1 MFRISTNMPNDDM
14 QFRLRRQEEQL
25 ANIQAKIAGQT
36 KFNNLRDD
44 PLAASHAVRYDSYLA
59 RLNRFEKNALY
70 AEDRF
75 NQTDAY
81 LRQANDILQRIREI
95 AVQGANGIYMRE
107 DMRAMGIEVNELMK
121 ELTSIA
127 NAVGP
132 DGTRIFSG
140 DKALSEPFRLIE
152 GRVEGGEETLVTAV
166 EYRGAGATRK
176 TETGDRI
183 YINLDISGGEAFW
196 AEKMQIFSSVDATNY
211 QVPQRSS
218 FFIDGVEI
226 TVNPGENLAGIVDK
240 INDSSAPVKA
250 YIEPDT
256 RALVLEGTNAHII
269 RLEDREGTTVLQD
282 LGMIDSNA
290 ETDAP
295 NWNPSAKVFG
305 GSVFDMVMQVR
316 DALYQG
322 DSTIAGGAGIGGMDL
337 ALANVQARLT
347 DIGSRAERAESTW
360 RRINAEIPAVTS
372 AYGREASLDFATASL
387 DLSMFDFAHK
397 ATLQT
402 AAKIL
407 PRTLLDFLR

>member
-70 AEDRF
+70 AKEHF

-95 AVQGANGIYMRE
+95 AVQGANGIYTQE

-121 ELTSIA
+121 ELVSIA
-127 NAVGP
+127 NAIGP
-132 DGTRIFSG
+132 DGTRVFSG

-152 GRVEGGEETLVTAV
+152 GRVQGGGETLVTAV
-166 EYRGAGATRK
+166 EYRGAGASRK
-176 TETGDRI
+176 TETGDHI
-183 YINLDISGGEAFW
+183 YANLDIGGGEAFW
-196 AEKMQIFSSVDATNY
+196 AEKMQVFSNVDTTNY
-211 QVPQRSS
+211 QVAEKSS

-226 TVNPGENLAGIVDK
+226 TVNPGENLAGIIDK
-240 INDSSAPVKA
+240 INDSPAPVKA
-250 YIEPDT
+250 SMDIDT
-256 RALVLEGTNAHII
+256 HSLVLEGTNAHLI
-269 RLEDREGTTVLQD
+269 RLEDAKGTTVLRD
-282 LGMIDSNA
+282 LGMIVPNV
-290 ETDAP
+290 ETGAP
-295 NWNPSAKVFG
+295 NWNPSAKVSG

-322 DSTIAGGAGIGGMDL
+322 DSTIVGGAGIGGMDL
-337 ALANVQARLT
+337 ALVNVQARLT
-347 DIGSRAERAESTW
+347 DIGSRAERAESVW
-360 RRINAEIPAVTS
+360 KRINAEIPAVTS
-372 AYGREASLDFATASL
+372 AYGREASLDFATASM

-402 AAKIL
+402 TAKIL